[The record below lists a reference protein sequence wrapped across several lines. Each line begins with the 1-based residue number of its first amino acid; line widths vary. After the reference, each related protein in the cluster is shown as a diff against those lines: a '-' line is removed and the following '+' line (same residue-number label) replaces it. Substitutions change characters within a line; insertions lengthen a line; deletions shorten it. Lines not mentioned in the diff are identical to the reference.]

1 PPPQPFYFKGFF
13 EIFFSKI
20 LAILANQ
27 PPFLAPSSKHLYM
40 RQLTFLDPLQCGRDS
55 RFFAAIEASLSV
67 ARW

>member
-1 PPPQPFYFKGFF
+1 PHVSFLFKGFF
-13 EIFFSKI
+13 RDIFSKI